1 MPEPITVSWA
11 EMKDCTN
18 TTMKNESL
26 ALNGCEAGEETTG
39 SSLLEL
45 RQVLVAI
52 FRNMLK
58 FTVFP
63 HVVKTIFVRKCN
75 PMGT

>member
-11 EMKDCTN
+11 ETEHFTK

-26 ALNGCEAGEETTG
+26 DLNGCEAGEETTG

-45 RQVLVAI
+45 CQVVVI
-52 FRNMLK
+52 FQNMLK
-58 FTVFP
+58 FTVFLKP
-63 HVVKTIFVRKCN
+63 SLSESVI
-75 PMGT
+75 P

>member
-11 EMKDCTN
+11 ETKHFTN

-26 ALNGCEAGEETTG
+26 DLNGCVVREETTG
-39 SSLLEL
+39 SSLLKL
-45 RQVLVAI
+45 RQVLVVI
-52 FRNMLK
+52 FQNMLK
-58 FTVFP
+58 FTVFL

-75 PMGT
+75 PMGI